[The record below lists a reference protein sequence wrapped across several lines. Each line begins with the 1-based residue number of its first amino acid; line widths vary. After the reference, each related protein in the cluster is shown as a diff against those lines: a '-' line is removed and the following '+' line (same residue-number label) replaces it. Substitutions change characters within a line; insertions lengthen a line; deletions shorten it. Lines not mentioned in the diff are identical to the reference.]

1 MAESPDHAKVRAVI
15 KKSIDTG
22 IAAINAM
29 AESYAAPY
37 TEQISGKVQED
48 LWSAGYMIVPR
59 AHVDA
64 LKKGK

>member
-1 MAESPDHAKVRAVI
+1 MANEGADHAKVRAVI

-22 IAAINAM
+22 IAGISAL

-48 LWSAGYMIVPR
+48 LWTAGYMVVPR
-59 AHVDA
+59 AHVAA
-64 LKKGK
+64 LNKG